1 MNNYILYL
9 YMHCPDCLSDNIKKS
24 GFVQAKTGMQ
34 QRYECK
40 ECGRTWVGMGRPKIP
55 VVGIPCPDCHGQDI
69 ARKGWRLTRQG
80 RFRQYVCRGCG
91 HIFTLKPLIKR
102 AEPTPCPKC
111 HSDKTRKGGKYIRNG
126 KELQRYVCNS
136 CHSSWID

>member
-1 MNNYILYL
+1 MGNYILYL
-9 YMHCPDCLSDNIKKS
+9 YMPCPDCLSNNIKKS

-40 ECGRTWVGMGRPKIP
+40 ECGRTWTGMGRPKIP

-69 ARKGWRLTRQG
+69 ARKGWRITRQG
-80 RFRQYVCRGCG
+80 KIQQYVCRSCG

>member
-1 MNNYILYL
+1 
-9 YMHCPDCLSDNIKKS
+9 
-24 GFVQAKTGMQ
+24 
-34 QRYECK
+34 
-40 ECGRTWVGMGRPKIP
+40 MGRPKIP
-55 VVGIPCPDCHGQDI
+55 VVGVTCDECHSPDI
-69 ARKGWRLTRQG
+69 ARKGYRITRQG
-80 RFRQYVCRGCG
+80 KVQQYLCRSCG

-102 AEPTPCPKC
+102 AEPAPCPKC